1 MFTLK
6 SHAQTQGR
14 SPIWSL
20 RLKACTVL
28 LLDVHL
34 QLRQTMKKVV
44 IKKIFSIKCIHDVQ
58 KLYHNLIESRTEGQ
72 MQKEFVYVILNLCID
87 AEECV
92 CMHAYSLLAFS
103 LLRDGFQR
111 MQERCSSRQKSL
123 TNPLDPAFSF
133 TICVPDCITLM
144 HRSTANNADTQT
156 QTRLA
161 ENHIKTKKG
170 TGVWL

>member
-1 MFTLK
+1 
-6 SHAQTQGR
+6 
-14 SPIWSL
+14 
-20 RLKACTVL
+20 
-28 LLDVHL
+28 
-34 QLRQTMKKVV
+34 
-44 IKKIFSIKCIHDVQ
+44 
-58 KLYHNLIESRTEGQ
+58 
-72 MQKEFVYVILNLCID
+72 MQKQFVYIILNLCID

-103 LLRDGFQR
+103 LLREGFQR

-144 HRSTANNADTQT
+144 HRSTANNEDTQT

-161 ENHIKTKKG
+161 ENRIKTKKRNRCLAL
-170 TGVWL
+170 TVFSQEEVWQSVTESHSQQLSQQLMWVRHQNEQRFFCVNTQGCFSVTPLTSP

>member
-1 MFTLK
+1 
-6 SHAQTQGR
+6 
-14 SPIWSL
+14 
-20 RLKACTVL
+20 
-28 LLDVHL
+28 
-34 QLRQTMKKVV
+34 
-44 IKKIFSIKCIHDVQ
+44 
-58 KLYHNLIESRTEGQ
+58 
-72 MQKEFVYVILNLCID
+72 MQKQFVYIILNLCID

-103 LLRDGFQR
+103 LLREGFQR

-144 HRSTANNADTQT
+144 HRSTANNEDTQT

-161 ENHIKTKKG
+161 ENRIKTKKEQVFG
-170 TGVWL
+170 FNCIFSGRSVAKCHRVTQLVVEPAADVGQTPK